1 MKLKIKDSNM
11 KTAREFWREI
21 FSENGIGSSKRIV
34 GTLAMIVALGCIIYL
49 TITEGCTNC
58 VEGLLQVLII
68 TACSLLGL
76 SSVTSIFKGNQ
87 ITLQNKKEENE

>member
-1 MKLKIKDSNM
+1 MKSSK
-11 KTAREFWREI
+11 EFWREI

-34 GTLAMIVALGCIIYL
+34 GTLSMLVALGCIIYL

-68 TACSLLGL
+68 TSCSLLGL
-76 SSVTSIFKGNQ
+76 SSITSIWKTGEISVLPKQ
-87 ITLQNKKEENE
+87 KQQK

>member
-1 MKLKIKDSNM
+1 MIKSS
-11 KTAREFWREI
+11 REFWREI

-34 GTLAMIVALGCIIYL
+34 GTLSMLVALGCIIYL

-68 TACSLLGL
+68 TSCSLLGL
-76 SSVTSIFKGNQ
+76 SSITSIWKTGEISVLPKQ
-87 ITLQNKKEENE
+87 KQQKQKEDE